1 MRKYKWL
8 ALFLLLA
15 WVSTSGFACRW
26 NPFQKDRQLLKPVT
40 IEYWGVWDSPA
51 QLAALI
57 KAYQAQHPTIQVRYR
72 SFRYEEYEKKLLEA
86 WAEDRGPDLFAI
98 PVTWLKEYQ
107 RRLEPMPAVI
117 KVPVLET
124 VGSIKQ
130 ELVTTIKDFQGLA
143 PSDVKRKFVPIV
155 YDNVILDNKV
165 YGLPY
170 AVDTL
175 VTFYNA
181 DILSK
186 EGLPEPMRDFNDL
199 VEQAPKI
206 TKATEANSIFQ
217 SAVALGGVDNI
228 NNYFDVFSS
237 IMLQNGVEAKGA
249 SFDPFKND
257 QTGQRLADVFGF
269 YTDFARPG
277 RATYSWNDKLD
288 NALEMFAGG
297 KLAYFFGYSYDAGEL
312 RQRGLQFNWDIS
324 NFPQTR
330 GAQGTKYYGDYWIN
344 VVPKKSANK
353 DVAWDFIQRTAE
365 PDLVVHYLQDNK
377 RPTALRAL
385 VNEQLKDDDLRI
397 FASQV
402 LTADN
407 WYRGYDVNSAKKYL
421 GDMLQGLVSGEVVL
435 DTSNEAL
442 KFFIQ
447 RINQTYAP
455 PQD

>member
-1 MRKYKWL
+1 MSKHKCWV
-8 ALFLLLA
+8 LFLLLVL
-15 WVSTSGFACRW
+15 VSTSGFGCRW
-26 NPFQKDRQLLKPVT
+26 NPFQKSAEKLKPVT
-40 IEYWGVWDSPA
+40 IEYWGVWDTA
-51 QLAALI
+51 GQLDSLI
-57 KAYQAQHPTIQVRYR
+57 KAYQAQHPTIKVYYR
-72 SFRYEEYEKKLLEA
+72 NFRYEEYERKLLEA

-98 PVTWLKEYQ
+98 PVSWLKEYQ
-107 RRLEPMPAVI
+107 RRLESLPAVI
-117 KVPVLET
+117 RVPVLES

-130 ELVTTIKDFQGLA
+130 ELVTTIKDFQGLS

-155 YDNVILDNKV
+155 YDNVVLDNKV

-175 VTFYNA
+175 ATFYNV

-186 EGLPEPMRDFNDL
+186 EGIPEPMQDFNDL

-206 TKATEANSIFQ
+206 TKATEADSIFQ

-249 SFDPFKND
+249 SFDPLKND
-257 QTGQRLADVFGF
+257 QTGQKLIDVFGF

-277 RATYSWNDKLD
+277 RIAYSWNDKLD
-288 NALEMFAGG
+288 NAREMFVSG
-297 KLAYFFGYSYDAGEL
+297 KLAYFFGYSHDAREL
-312 RQRGLQFNWDIS
+312 RNRGLQFNWDII

-353 DVAWDFIQRTAE
+353 DAAWDFIQRTAE
-365 PDLVVHYLQDNK
+365 ADLVLKYLQENK
-377 RPTALRAL
+377 KPTALRSL
-385 VNEQLKDDDLRI
+385 VNGQLKEEELRV

-407 WYRGYDVNSAKKYL
+407 WYRGYDINQAKKYL
-421 GDMLQGLVSGEVVL
+421 GDILRGLVSGEIVL
-435 DTSNEAL
+435 DTGNETL
-442 KFFIQ
+442 RFFIQ